1 MNAFRLL
8 VKILEYLMLMKIKI
22 SLIPTNQA
30 VVRRFSDVSPCLFL
44 CELLNYAKKQKH
56 NIINFSKKSA
66 LTVSQQIRI
75 NQQLEIG
82 GIGYALACLRQ

>member
-8 VKILEYLMLMKIKI
+8 VKKLEYLMLMKINI

-30 VVRRFSDVSPCLFL
+30 VVRRYNGVSPCLFTRVG
-44 CELLNYAKKQKH
+44 LNHARKQKH

-75 NQQLEIG
+75 NQQLKIG
-82 GIGYALACLRQ
+82 GIWYALA

>member
-1 MNAFRLL
+1 
-8 VKILEYLMLMKIKI
+8 MLMKINI
-22 SLIPTNQA
+22 SLIPMNQA
-30 VVRRFSDVSPCLFL
+30 VARRFNGVGPCLFSL
-44 CELLNYAKKQKH
+44 VQQIYDKKLKH

-82 GIGYALACLRQ
+82 GIGYALARLRQ

>member
-8 VKILEYLMLMKIKI
+8 VDKLEYLMLMKLNIL
-22 SLIPTNQA
+22 LILTNQA
-30 VVRRFSDVSPCLFL
+30 VVRRFNGVSPT
-44 CELLNYAKKQKH
+44 LLLRVLPNHAKKLKH

-82 GIGYALACLRQ
+82 GIGYALAWLRQ